1 MYLKSTQTILL
12 FSLLTACTEEENI
25 KNSTS
30 TDPTSDWTA
39 DADDTGDTDDTGDID
54 DTGDTGDTDTGDED
68 PADLALAGHWAD
80 NWGSYHMIDNV
91 LWDSGWALYNITQYD
106 NESGWIIAQNDV
118 TNFYNPELWSK
129 FEWTTD
135 DDGEFYYCQ
144 SAYAEADEQA
154 AIDAS
159 GADASD
165 LATGCGGFG
174 WTQMRPFASF
184 FGSYDDSWGS
194 QHTVSA
200 FKWSSSGGNVH
211 HISQYDDEAGW
222 IIAQNDSSNAY
233 SPDLWSKFELTADTS
248 GALYYCQSAYAEVDE
263 QAAIDAPGADST
275 DLTAGCGGFGWTA
288 LRNTL
293 PLTGSWVDNYGG
305 NHAIDAFG
313 WTMDYGSFH
322 ISQADSSM
330 GWLVAQNDSNNGYNP
345 DLWSKFEWT
354 TDSNG
359 EYYYCQSAYAEVD
372 EQAAI
377 DAPGADATDLT
388 AGCGGFGWSA
398 LRNILPLTGSWVDNY
413 GGNHAIDA
421 FSWTMDYGSFH
432 ISQADSSMGWLVA
445 QNDSN
450 NGYNPDLW
458 SKFEW

>member
-30 TDPTSDWTA
+30 TDPTSDW
-39 DADDTGDTDDTGDID
+39 TGDTDDTGDID

-106 NESGWIIAQNDV
+106 NESGWIIAQNDA

-222 IIAQNDSSNAY
+222 IIAQNDSSNA
-233 SPDLWSKFELTADTS
+233 
-248 GALYYCQSAYAEVDE
+248 
-263 QAAIDAPGADST
+263 I
-275 DLTAGCGGFGWTA
+275 
-288 LRNTL
+288 
-293 PLTGSWVDNYGG
+293 
-305 NHAIDAFG
+305 I
-313 WTMDYGSFH
+313 
-322 ISQADSSM
+322 
-330 GWLVAQNDSNNGYNP
+330 
-345 DLWSKFEWT
+345 
-354 TDSNG
+354 
-359 EYYYCQSAYAEVD
+359 
-372 EQAAI
+372 
-377 DAPGADATDLT
+377 
-388 AGCGGFGWSA
+388 
-398 LRNILPLTGSWVDNY
+398 
-413 GGNHAIDA
+413 
-421 FSWTMDYGSFH
+421 
-432 ISQADSSMGWLVA
+432 
-445 QNDSN
+445 
-450 NGYNPDLW
+450 
-458 SKFEW
+458 